1 MDLAWDAFS
10 AIAFPHVGSVN
21 VEFNRVDCDRVNLG
35 PYEAR
40 STLMQ
45 EGRLGA
51 ALETASYKAGGSEG
65 KYEQETVQAQSTDVE
80 ARYTGR
86 RLRRL
91 MHDGACSCS
100 LTTMQCR
107 GGTGWS
113 LNPMRRCGFGLP
125 TQTEPPTQT
134 RAPA

>member
-51 ALETASYKAGGSEG
+51 ALETASHKAGGG
-65 KYEQETVQAQSTDVE
+65 KGKFKQENKSAQSVE

-107 GGTGWS
+107 GGTGS
-113 LNPMRRCGFGLP
+113 GPS
-125 TQTEPPTQT
+125 TQ
-134 RAPA
+134 